1 MSRNHI
7 RSVQRARGVVR
18 RAAAAAAAEPHGISI
33 TIAIASAAAAAAAA
47 AAASRVIMAHPLTE
61 SLIKRTE
68 MACV

>member
-7 RSVQRARGVVR
+7 RSVKRARGVVR
-18 RAAAAAAAEPHGISI
+18 RAAAAAAAAPHGISI
-33 TIAIASAAAAAAAA
+33 TIAISI
-47 AAASRVIMAHPLTE
+47 SISSSSSSISPTRDHGHPLTE